1 MIINDSGGIL
11 VTDYTNL
18 KRLPY
23 ISKRMFIIENIC
35 KKRSIDL
42 EYLFGL
48 FNLYNSKNS
57 GRWFW
62 QKASFTGTLKTAYD
76 NFNKKVESIVKDL
89 KFGDQ
94 EKTVAQIEDAVESLD
109 KLLTSMEMSCE
120 INRDNDMDHVK
131 SFLDDNLRALINDS
145 MKPFKKAS

>member
-1 MIINDSGGIL
+1 M
-11 VTDYTNL
+11 TDFTNL

-62 QKASFTGTLKTAYD
+62 QKVAFTGKLKEAYD
-76 NFNKKVESIVKDL
+76 NFNKEVETIVKDL
-89 KFGDQ
+89 KIGDQ
-94 EKTVAQIEDAVESLD
+94 EKTVAQIENAVEPLD
-109 KLLTSMEMSCE
+109 KLLTDMEMSCD
-120 INRDNDMDHVK
+120 INRDSDKEHVK
-131 SFLDDNLRALINDS
+131 SFLDNNLRALIDDS

>member
-1 MIINDSGGIL
+1 MIAKGTK
-11 VTDYTNL
+11 VTDFTNL

-35 KKRSIDL
+35 EKRSVDL

-57 GRWFW
+57 GKWFW
-62 QKASFTGTLKTAYD
+62 QKASFTGPLKTAYD

-89 KFGDQ
+89 RYGDQ
-94 EKTVAQIEDAVESLD
+94 EKTVAQIEDAVEPLD
-109 KLLTSMEMSCE
+109 KLLTSMEMSSE
-120 INRDNDMDHVK
+120 INRDNDREHVK